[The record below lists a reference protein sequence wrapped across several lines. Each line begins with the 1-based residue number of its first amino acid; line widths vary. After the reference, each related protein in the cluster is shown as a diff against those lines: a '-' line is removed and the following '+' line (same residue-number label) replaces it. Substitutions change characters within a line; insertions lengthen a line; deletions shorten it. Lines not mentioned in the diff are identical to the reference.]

1 MNTGAIKWFDNTKG
15 YGFIKSDDDGKDVFV
30 HISALQKA
38 AISNVLPGQ
47 KVKYELEEKA
57 GRIGATEIEL
67 LV

>member
-15 YGFIKSDDDGKDVFV
+15 YGFIKSDEDGKDVFL

-38 AISNVLPGQ
+38 SISNVLPGQ
-47 KVKYELEEKA
+47 KVKYELEEKS
-57 GRIGATEIEL
+57 GRVGATEIEV

>member
-15 YGFIKSDDDGKDVFV
+15 YGFIKSDEDGKDVFL

-38 AISNVLPGQ
+38 AITNILPGQ

-57 GRIGATEIEL
+57 GRVGAAKIEL
-67 LV
+67 VA